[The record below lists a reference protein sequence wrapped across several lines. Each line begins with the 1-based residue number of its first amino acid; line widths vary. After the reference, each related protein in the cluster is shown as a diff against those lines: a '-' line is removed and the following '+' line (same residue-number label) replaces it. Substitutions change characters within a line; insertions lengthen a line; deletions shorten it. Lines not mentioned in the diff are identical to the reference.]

1 MSFRHYIDLLIRELG
16 RKKRPLRFHEIRFFG
31 LTETPWISTGR
42 KRAYFGS
49 QGVNS
54 QMDEVGDRTL
64 ALFPAREEVGVEDLL
79 DGPRADVGPVNG
91 TKIVALALDDLSGIF
106 EAVQER
112 FVAVAR
118 CTGIAPQ

>member
-1 MSFRHYIDLLIRELG
+1 
-16 RKKRPLRFHEIRFFG
+16 
-31 LTETPWISTGR
+31 
-42 KRAYFGS
+42 
-49 QGVNS
+49 
-54 QMDEVGDRTL
+54 MDEVGDRTL

-79 DGPRADVGPVNG
+79 DGPRADVRPVNG

-118 CTGIAPQ
+118 CAGIAPQ